1 MIKKILW
8 TLIKHSVFKYNIDTL
23 HKRGTT
29 RFKSVSNE
37 TLGVLSSSTIK
48 IIAVHPRPLPFSGS
62 IIKTSTE
69 KETLNQDFYI

>member
-1 MIKKILW
+1 MLE
-8 TLIKHSVFKYNIDTL
+8 YNIVTL

-29 RFKSVSNE
+29 HFKPVSNE

-48 IIAVHPRPLPFSGS
+48 IIAAKPPPLPFSGR